1 MTATDFLSGI
11 RTQDFKKFPPIKP
24 LCYSHPYLINLQE
37 VLYLHAIGQ
46 PHIPPRVHGI
56 WQHFLNI
63 LRDNSRVEMIAIN
76 LAVLSKGRVIL
87 ILHNP
92 QFIDILELLG
102 VVELLD
108 IIFDASVARLNDVSW

>member
-1 MTATDFLSGI
+1 M
-11 RTQDFKKFPPIKP
+11 
-24 LCYSHPYLINLQE
+24 
-37 VLYLHAIGQ
+37 
-46 PHIPPRVHGI
+46 HGI

-63 LRDNSRVEMIAIN
+63 LRDNPRVEMIAIN